1 MKGKPIDST
10 KARIFVMTSITSDNA
25 KLPLFIIAA
34 ANSDEEKE
42 DLISEL
48 MQQKESSFSTKQYM
62 ITDNFIEYLQL
73 FFFEH

>member
-48 MQQKESSFSTKQYM
+48 M
-62 ITDNFIEYLQL
+62 
-73 FFFEH
+73 